1 MATINQ
7 IKATEHKLA
16 LLKQDLEYYKQINSM
31 IDVDQL
37 EMKIASVESNIYR
50 WKNQILGIRPIDD
63 EQEEAEIKAK
73 VEEELDKTYWVDG
86 DVHVRDNG

>member
-1 MATINQ
+1 MGTINQ

-16 LLKQDLEYYKQINSM
+16 LLKQDLEYYKRINSM

-37 EMKIASVESNIYR
+37 EMKIASIEADIYR

-63 EQEEAEIKAK
+63 PVEEAEIKAK
-73 VEEELDKTYWVDG
+73 VEEELNSKWKD
-86 DVHVRDNG
+86 DVHVRCDG